1 MFYPEAV
8 NTGLNVLFSA
18 DWTDKK
24 IKNKSHHTHSNSSEC
39 LEEFIHTG
47 VGRGFQDEVGGAT
60 QAGAVWTDGW
70 MDVSETGE
78 SEREVDCQRGLKD
91 MPQQK

>member
-1 MFYPEAV
+1 M
-8 NTGLNVLFSA
+8 
-18 DWTDKK
+18 
-24 IKNKSHHTHSNSSEC
+24 
-39 LEEFIHTG
+39 
-47 VGRGFQDEVGGAT
+47 GRGFQDEVGGAT

-91 MPQQK
+91 MPKQK